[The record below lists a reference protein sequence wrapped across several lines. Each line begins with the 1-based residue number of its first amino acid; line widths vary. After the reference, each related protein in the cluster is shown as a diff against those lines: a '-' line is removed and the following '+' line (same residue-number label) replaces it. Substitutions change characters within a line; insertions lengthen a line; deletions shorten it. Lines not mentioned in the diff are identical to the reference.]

1 MKLYCSYTKKGIA
14 VPTVRKLAPDE
25 VQTLQTKGKGQ
36 RKLVEEEYDRYLA
49 DYGSGDYGEAELGV
63 DEKRLTVRNRFKA
76 AAGRRGIQLTFMRTK
91 GSVLRFTVAPTL
103 AAAGVESGSTNG
115 ATHDGRGAQAVS
127 SGSSSSGKGKG
138 RRKRAE
144 V

>member
-1 MKLYCSYTKKGIA
+1 

-49 DYGSGDYGEAELGV
+49 DYGPGDYGEAELGE
-63 DEKRLTVRNRFKA
+63 DEKRLTIRNRFQA
-76 AAGRRGIQLTFMRTK
+76 AAERRGVQLTFLRTK
-91 GSVLRFTVAPTL
+91 GSALRFKVAPIL
-103 AAAGVESGSTNG
+103 ATAGVESASTNG
-115 ATHDGRGAQAVS
+115 AARDEAPAQAVS
-127 SGSSSSGKGKG
+127 SNSSSSRKGKG
-138 RRKRAE
+138 RRKQAG